1 MRIILLFLLVGISLG
16 SVAQQSKRDS
26 IEVLLKKAGPD
37 TVRVQLLNDA
47 VSLYWAVDLKKAEQ
61 YADEAMQLSRRLNF
75 TRGIGQSH
83 YLKGICHWSK
93 GRYTDAIQSIK
104 AGLPYL
110 EQANYAKGLSAAYHN
125 LGMNYS
131 SMGDFSQAIEY
142 YFKSLKAAEKMGE
155 KGQLVMSSTYNAI
168 GVIFEHQ
175 QKYDQALQYYWLS
188 YQKNAGAD
196 PRGQSGVLINIGTIH
211 QLKGDFTKAISYLN
225 QARTGFES
233 IKEPIGVAMSDNHLG
248 QVYLKMKQP
257 DRAETFFRQAL
268 ALGEKANYQ
277 SSILTSLLG
286 LGQVDNG
293 QTNQS
298 LDYFEKAVR
307 LAEQLQQKEERLLA
321 YKGLS
326 AAYAANGN
334 YPKAYGFQSKWVAL
348 NDSVF
353 NEESAKKIARVQAEY
368 QSEKKQAEIE
378 LLKKDQEVSVVWRN
392 AIGAGLL
399 LTLVAGAL
407 VVSRQRL
414 KIQKNQALLEQ
425 SKLVAEK
432 NQQLET
438 QTRQLEGQAET
449 LATQAR
455 QLQELDEV
463 KSRFFANISHEFRTP
478 LTLIIGTLTE
488 KMRSL
493 TDATDAVF
501 RWNEVSVMNRN
512 AQRLLQ
518 LINQLLDLSKIESG
532 NMELKLQTGVI
543 NDLLLINS
551 ASFSSMAEQRNIQ
564 YTVNLPADR
573 LTVNYQ
579 ADQLE
584 KVITNLLSNAF
595 KFTPK
600 GGSISLSAQRITKNE
615 KPVVQIA
622 VDDTGTGIAAEQ
634 VDRVFERFYQG
645 TTSLVGDQPG
655 TGIGLSLVKEVV
667 QLHGGSI
674 RVESKTGPGA
684 RFVVE
689 LPFVESTETGG
700 PALFSGRALAEGL
713 PFVPETSEPDSVAQA
728 NDDRP
733 TLLIVED
740 NDDLR
745 MFIRNQLRK
754 HYRIL
759 ERENGALGLETALEN
774 IPDLIVSDWMMPE
787 MDGVELCRRIKT
799 DERTS
804 HIPVIMLTALA
815 TQDNKLTGLETGADD
830 YLTKPF
836 DSRELLVRVQNL
848 IESRRKLRERF
859 SRELRIEPTEIAVT
873 SADEKFLKRVMKIV
887 EDNLG
892 NSAFSAEDFGR
903 EVGLSRMQ
911 LHRKLTA
918 LTGQSASDFIRLM
931 RLKRAAQLL
940 GGQAA
945 TVSEIAYEVG
955 FNSLSYFAKAFRE
968 QFGVLPNEYASRSN
982 ASV

>member
-1 MRIILLFLLVGISLG
+1 MSGWA
-16 SVAQQSKRDS
+16 VAQQSKRDS

-37 TVRVQLLNDA
+37 TLRVQLLNDA
-47 VSLYWAVDLKKAEQ
+47 VSLYWSVNIQKAEH

-75 TRGIGQSH
+75 TRGIGQSF
-83 YLKGICHWSK
+83 YLKGICHWSQ
-93 GRYTDAIQSIK
+93 GRYADAIQSTR
-104 AGLPYL
+104 ASLPYL
-110 EQANYAKGLSAAYHN
+110 EQAKYTKGLSAAYHN
-125 LGMNYS
+125 LGVDYN
-131 SMGDFSQAIEY
+131 SMGDFSQAIDY

-155 KGQLVMSSTYNAI
+155 KGNLVMSGTYNAI
-168 GVIFEHQ
+168 GVVFEHQ

-188 YQKNAGAD
+188 YRKNAGTD
-196 PRGQSGVLINIGTIH
+196 PRGQSGVLINIGTVH
-211 QLKGDFTKAISYLN
+211 QLKGDYAKAISYLN
-225 QARTGFES
+225 QARSGFET
-233 IKEPIGVAMSDNHLG
+233 IKEPIGVAMSENHLG
-248 QVYLKMKQP
+248 QVYLKLKQP
-257 DRAETFFRQAL
+257 ARAETYFRQAL
-268 ALGEKANYQ
+268 KVGEQAHYQ

-286 LGQVDNG
+286 LGQAQVENR
-293 QTNQS
+293 QPIQS
-298 LDYFEKAVR
+298 LAYFEKAVQ
-307 LAEQLQQKEERLLA
+307 LAEQLRQKEERLLA
-321 YKGLS
+321 YKGLA

-334 YPKAYGFQSKWVAL
+334 YSRAYGFQSKWVAL

-353 NEESAKKIARVQAEY
+353 NEESAKKIAGVQAEY

-378 LLKKDQEVSVVWRN
+378 LLKKDQEVSVLWRN
-392 AIGAGLL
+392 TIGAGLL
-399 LTLVAGAL
+399 LTLVVGAL

-432 NQQLET
+432 NEQLQNQTHQLE
-438 QTRQLEGQAET
+438 EQAAT

-488 KMRSL
+488 KMRAL
-493 TDATDAVF
+493 TDATDAAF
-501 RWNEVSVMNRN
+501 RWNEVSVMHRN

-532 NMELKLQTGVI
+532 KMELQLQAGAI
-543 NDLLLINS
+543 NDLLMVTT
-551 ASFSSMAEQRNIQ
+551 ASFSSMAEQRTIQ
-564 YTVNLPADR
+564 YSVNLPNDR
-573 LTVNYQ
+573 LSVRYHP
-579 ADQLE
+579 DQLE
-584 KVITNLLSNAF
+584 KVVTNLLSNAF
-595 KFTPK
+595 KFTPN
-600 GGSISLSAQRITKNE
+600 GGSVTLSAQQITKND
-615 KPVVQIA
+615 KPYVQIS
-622 VDDTGTGIAAEQ
+622 VEDSGTGIAPEQ
-634 VDRVFERFYQG
+634 VERVFERFYQG

-667 QLHGGSI
+667 QLHGGTI
-674 RVESKTGPGA
+674 RIEQKTGPGA

-689 LPFVESTETGG
+689 LPYVESVETGAES
-700 PALFSGRALAEGL
+700 ALPKRASVESVPLLAEPVL
-713 PFVPETSEPDSVAQA
+713 EEPATAAEGPD
-728 NDDRP
+728 NRP

-754 HYRIL
+754 QYRIL
-759 ERENGALGLETALEN
+759 ESENGARGLETAVEN
-774 IPDLIVSDWMMPE
+774 VPDLIVSDWMMPE

-848 IESRRKLRERF
+848 IENRRQLRERF
-859 SRELRIEPTEIAVT
+859 SRELRIEPTDIAVT
-873 SADEKFLKRVMKIV
+873 SADEKFLKRVMTIV

-892 NSAFSAEDFGR
+892 NSEFGAEEFGR
-903 EVGLSRMQ
+903 EAGLSRMQ

-918 LTGQSASDFIRLM
+918 LTGQSAGDFIRVM

-955 FNSLSYFAKAFRE
+955 FNSLSYFSKAFRE
-968 QFGVLPNEYASRSN
+968 QFGVLPTEYASRSN